1 MKHSKVVMVRLETN
15 DQNSLVF
22 QNQNF
27 AFRTPP
33 PRMDKCAKKNFKN
46 NSRGHWKKFLS
57 HVQGTK
63 NSVIKNV
70 CTSEWLLNKIFN
82 CLNQCMIQ
90 PYSTSH
96 QKRFCILAPIFLVKA
111 VWMHGFGGL
120 CTLYPIST
128 QYCWMC
134 FKLVLYTG
142 IIFKIQIFK
151 TIILAHCHMYVV
163 IKAA

>member
-1 MKHSKVVMVRLETN
+1 M
-15 DQNSLVF
+15 
-22 QNQNF
+22 
-27 AFRTPP
+27 
-33 PRMDKCAKKNFKN
+33 
-46 NSRGHWKKFLS
+46 
-57 HVQGTK
+57 
-63 NSVIKNV
+63 

-82 CLNQCMIQ
+82 CLNQCIIQ

-111 VWMHGFGGL
+111 VWMHGFGL

-151 TIILAHCHMYVV
+151 TIILAHCHVHVCCNQGRIRGRLLLLPKSFTALECDQTHYPQKGVWKKLCLTTTYVYLRMYLVSV
-163 IKAA
+163 SQYPPNKPYTTF